1 MRLLRHFIFLVV
13 LASIAGLGAAIAVLG
28 GLWYFGRNLPDYQQL
43 ADYEPPVTT
52 RVHAGDGRL
61 IAEFARERRL
71 FVPIDAIPK
80 LVEHAFIS
88 AEDKNFYEHAG
99 VDPVGIA
106 RAVVQNLGN
115 IAQGRRPVGAR
126 SEEHTSE

>member
-13 LASIAGLGAAIAVLG
+13 LAIIACLGAAIAGLG

-88 AEDKNFYEHAG
+88 AEDKNF
-99 VDPVGIA
+99 
-106 RAVVQNLGN
+106 
-115 IAQGRRPVGAR
+115 R
-126 SEEHTSE
+126 SEEHTSELQSLMSISYAFFCLTK